1 MIYLFILKN
10 CFFLSCVDSDT
21 IIYDILCTK
30 YLYIYI
36 FWRHNFYCDI
46 FLCWLSC
53 ADSGRGHHYLIY
65 LLFIS
70 RKMPCHSKLAIVGD
84 SHCFRLTK
92 QWMLALPPHITGV
105 SVRAFGKPG
114 AKLGGTTFCEDFF
127 SPDLWVSTNSY
138 LHMDRLQPSG
148 AGSEEWV

>member
-1 MIYLFILKN
+1 M
-10 CFFLSCVDSDT
+10 
-21 IIYDILCTK
+21 
-30 YLYIYI
+30 
-36 FWRHNFYCDI
+36 DI

-105 SVRAFGKPG
+105 SVRAFGYPG
-114 AKLGGTTFCEDFF
+114 AKLGGTTFCEKFIHEIYEYQPTHVF
-127 SPDLWVSTNSY
+127 IWIGCNDLEQDLRNRREPLKAY
-138 LHMDRLQPSG
+138 QP
-148 AGSEEWV
+148 